1 MLLFSFFM
9 TRISFSSSI
18 VFNGNNVIAYEI
30 HHLSYKTT
38 TISIYNSLYGIPI
51 PSASELESNS
61 YSISSISIDRILSPW
76 SRLYSKSRSRKRDIC
91 PPDLLPQ
98 PIRVSDKSQPLSILG
113 RNQSCNLCLF
123 IFHFLQVLALLNN
136 NRIDHLCSQPIN
148 WWLVDMMQIHM

>member
-61 YSISSISIDRILSPW
+61 YSVSSIFHRYRPSPW
-76 SRLYSKSRSRKRDIC
+76 SRLYSKSRSGKRDTGS
-91 PPDLLPQ
+91 PDLLPHS
-98 PIRVSDKSQPLSILG
+98 IRVSYQWQPLSILG
-113 RNQSCNLCLF
+113 GNQSCNLCLF

-148 WWLVDMMQIHM
+148 W